1 MAKVVGRTMKLNMS
15 LLPLYAIKHAVER
28 FLYTYF
34 LMFQFSKR
42 KQGHIIKLNYVENN
56 FKF

>member
-1 MAKVVGRTMKLNMS
+1 MKLNMS